1 MAWQFDGQ
9 RPIYAQLLEG
19 LELRILSGMYPP
31 GSRLA
36 SVRELAAEAAVNP
49 NTMQRALAELERSGL
64 IRTHRTNGRFVTED
78 EDSIRE
84 AREAIAREKLERF
97 LEEMH
102 RLGVTRGELRG
113 YWQEMEGN
121 YRD

>member
-1 MAWQFDGQ
+1 MGWQFDGQ

-49 NTMQRALAELERSGL
+49 NTMQRALAELER
-64 IRTHRTNGRFVTED
+64 
-78 EDSIRE
+78 
-84 AREAIAREKLERF
+84 F
-97 LEEMH
+97 LEEMR
-102 RLGVTRGELRG
+102 RLGVTREELRG
-113 YWQEMEGN
+113 YWKEMEGN
-121 YRD
+121 AYA

>member
-49 NTMQRALAELERSGL
+49 NTMQRALAELERGGL
-64 IRTHRTNGRFVTED
+64 IRTHRTNGRFVTD
-78 EDSIRE
+78 DE
-84 AREAIAREKLERF
+84 ARIRQARENIAREKLERF
-97 LEEMH
+97 LEEMR
-102 RLGVTRGELRG
+102 RLGVTREELRG
-113 YWQEMEGN
+113 YWKEMEGN
-121 YRD
+121 TYA

>member
-1 MAWQFDGQ
+1 MGWQFDGQ

-49 NTMQRALAELERSGL
+49 NTMQRALAELERGGL
-64 IRTHRTNGRFVTED
+64 IHTQRTNGRFVTD
-78 EDSIRE
+78 DE
-84 AREAIAREKLERF
+84 ARIRQARESIAREKLERF
-97 LEEMH
+97 LEEMR
-102 RLGVTRGELRG
+102 RLGVTREELHG
-113 YWQEMEGN
+113 YWKEKEEEQHA
-121 YRD
+121 

>member
-36 SVRELAAEAAVNP
+36 SVRDLAAEAAVNP
-49 NTMQRALAELERSGL
+49 NTMQRALAELERGGL
-64 IRTHRTNGRFVTED
+64 IHTHRTNGRFVTED
-78 EDSIRE
+78 EARIRQ
-84 AREAIAREKLERF
+84 ARENIAREKLEHF
-97 LEEMH
+97 LEEMR
-102 RLGVTRGELRG
+102 RLGVTREELRG
-113 YWQEMEGN
+113 YWKEKEGD
-121 YRD
+121 YHV